1 MKIEFSPP
9 DISEDDIN
17 AVVQVLKSGWIT
29 SGAVCDE
36 FSLHLNNYL
45 NARYTLLLNSATSGL
60 FLALKAYGIG
70 PGDEVITTP
79 YTFAATANAI
89 NHTGAKV
96 VFADVCKNNFFIDP
110 ESIAQKITKNTKAII
125 PVDFGGALPDYQ
137 KINALART
145 QKIHPVN
152 SYQEA
157 LGRILVLADSA
168 HSLGA
173 LDQGRHDFADMR
185 VFSFHAVKNLTTS
198 EGGALSLY
206 SLGDAQINNDFYS
219 VLKAYALHGQ
229 DRSAREKFLNGAWEY
244 DIRIPGYKMNM
255 PDMTAALGLSQ
266 FRRYETDILPKRR
279 QIFTAYVEHFK
290 NNQQFLLPKFGS
302 DHAAH
307 LFPLRIDGFDES
319 RRNQLIRYCVD
330 AGISVNVHYKP
341 LNLMS
346 AASFYDTKAACP
358 NAVSVYQNE
367 ISLPLHTRLT
377 LEMIDYISATVQ
389 EGICI

>member
-9 DISEDDIN
+9 DLSEDDID
-17 AVVQVLKSGWIT
+17 AVVRVLRSGWIT

-36 FSLHLNNYL
+36 FSSHLNNYL

-89 NHTGAKV
+89 KHTGAKV

-110 ESIAQKITKNTKAII
+110 ESIARKITPDTKVII

-137 KINALART
+137 KINALACA

-152 SYQEA
+152 HYQEA

-198 EGGALSLY
+198 EGGALSFY
-206 SLGDAQINNDFYS
+206 SFGNEQIDDDFYS

-229 DRSAREKFLNGAWEY
+229 DRSAREKFLDGAWEY
-244 DIRIPGYKMNM
+244 DIRMPGYKMNM
-255 PDMTAALGLSQ
+255 PDITAALGLSQ

-279 QIFTAYVEHFK
+279 QIFTAYVDYFK
-290 NNQQFLLPKFGS
+290 NKEPFILPEFGS

-307 LFPLRIDGFDES
+307 LFPLRLDGFDES
-319 RRNQLIRYCVD
+319 RRNQLIRYCFD
-330 AGISVNVHYKP
+330 SGISVNVHYKP

-346 AASFYDTKAACP
+346 AASFYDTKASCP
-358 NAVSVYQNE
+358 NSVSVYQNE
-367 ISLPLHTRLT
+367 ISLPIHTQLT
-377 LEMIDYISATVQ
+377 LEMIECVCDTVK
-389 EGICI
+389 EGACI